1 MSAPRLAQGLQSRLL
16 WWLLPAL
23 ALLVAVNS
31 VSAYRTA
38 HKAVTRP
45 TTGRCTGRARV
56 ADRVELRDG
65 RVASRCPTS
74 RSTSS
79 VGPSRSRLLSR
90 RRPST
95 APPSPGTTTCRTCP
109 RACRAP
115 RTTSRWRASTA
126 AEYRGEPVAHRSRCT
141 SPSSTT
147 ASGAWPSSRWPK
159 PSCRGS
165 AHEKAHGG
173 HVASQLLLVA
183 LAALVISSWCA
194 WPSGRWAGCARS
206 FDARAAGD
214 LAPID
219 TRGVPREVAPWVAGM
234 ND

>member
-1 MSAPRLAQGLQSRLL
+1 VSAPRLAQGLQSRLL

-65 RVASRCPTS
+65 RVAVEVPYIALDFFSRTFAV
-74 RSTSS
+74 TSS
-79 VGPSRSRLLSR
+79 IASEAFDGAAVSGYDDLPHVPSGLPRSEDYFALASFYSR
-90 RRPST
+90 RVSR
-95 APPSPGTTTCRTCP
+95 
-109 RACRAP
+109 RAR
-115 RTTSRWRASTA
+115 
-126 AEYRGEPVAHRSRCT
+126 AHRSRCT

-183 LAALVISSWCA
+183 LA
-194 WPSGRWAGCARS
+194 RW
-206 FDARAAGD
+206 
-214 LAPID
+214 
-219 TRGVPREVAPWVAGM
+219 
-234 ND
+234 